1 MIEQDYIVTDSR
13 YHTDPEQ
20 AEVYF
25 ASSEIEE
32 AIIVANEVGYNV
44 GYNFV
49 VVRRSDGQLMHDASL
64 HADLP
69 LEP

>member
-1 MIEQDYIVTDSR
+1 MIEHDYIVTDGR
-13 YHTDPEQ
+13 YHTDREH

-25 ASSEIEE
+25 ATSLIEE
-32 AIIVANEVGYNV
+32 AIIVANEVGYNL
-44 GYNFV
+44 V

-69 LEP
+69 LRA